1 MNINPVRILMSV
13 GVVAL
18 VGVNLIAFSWL
29 LSCHGLNFC
38 CPCKL
43 FLDSLKNI
51 LCTGGI
57 LMGYQMVSK
66 CKML

>member
-1 MNINPVRILMSV
+1 MNINPIRIQMSV

-18 VGVNLIAFSWL
+18 VGVSFIAFTWL
-29 LSCHGLNFC
+29 LSCHGLKFC

-43 FLDSLKNI
+43 FLDSLKKI

-57 LMGYQMVSK
+57 PDGK
-66 CKML
+66 